1 MKKNKLLGGLLAL
14 TVLVSGCTSA
24 PANPSTTPSITPSTS
39 ATPSASA
46 GAAGLS
52 FTPGSYE
59 GVGTGYDGELK
70 LTVTVD
76 AASITAIDVT
86 SHNETEGIGAAALP
100 VLVEKVVNGQTLA
113 IDSISGATA
122 TSKGFM
128 EAMTDAMGKS
138 GVDMAALTSTAGG
151 ETAAKDAVTLDTQV
165 VVVGAGGAG
174 LAAALTAAQNGA
186 KVLVLEKM
194 ALPGGASSMAGGGTN
209 ATGSK
214 WQKEMGVE
222 NDSPETVFMDLMK
235 NGHFSN
241 DAATLWLYANTMG
254 AAFDWLVDEN
264 GAAVPYV
271 KEKPE
276 SSAEHSVGRNFSPE
290 AGGASVVNAL
300 LAKCESEGV
309 EVMLETPAQEL
320 ITENGKVVGVKA
332 LGADGTPYTI
342 NAEKVIIATGGF
354 GANTD
359 MLTESVKKYPYAGA
373 VGATGDGL
381 NMATAIGAG
390 TLNMDKVNIQ
400 PHSITLPSGR
410 GQHTFQGCLA
420 MYGGTGTILV
430 SDQGVRFTNER
441 GNADSIKQAMLKNE
455 HSYLIMDAT
464 SYETYIATCIASRN
478 FTQEQADEW
487 LAANGSMTPVFAT
500 GATLAELGSVI
511 NVPGDAL
518 SASVE
523 KYNASVAAG
532 EDAEFGRKVSAPM
545 AGEGPYYAV
554 EMNLRYYATLG
565 GLHINDNMQVLNEQG
580 APIEGLYAAGE
591 VVGGALG
598 DIYAPGALFG
608 WAMTSGH
615 NAGLAVAAK

>member
-14 TVLVSGCTSA
+14 TILVSGCTGT
-24 PANPSTTPSITPSTS
+24 PATPSTTPSVTPTPTEST
-39 ATPSASA
+39 APSAP
-46 GAAGLS
+46 AAGLN
-52 FTPGSYE
+52 FTPGTYE
-59 GVGTGYDGELK
+59 GTGIGYDGELK
-70 LTVTVD
+70 LSVTVD
-76 AASITAIDVT
+76 AASITAINVT
-86 SHNETEGIGAAALP
+86 SHKETEGIGAAALP

-113 IDSISGATA
+113 IDSVSGATA

-138 GVDMAALTSTAGG
+138 GVDMNALTSAAGG
-151 ETAAKDAVTLDTQV
+151 ETAAKDTVTLDTQV

-186 KVLVLEKM
+186 EVLVLEKM

-209 ATGSK
+209 ATGSQ
-214 WQKEMGVE
+214 WQKEVGIE

-254 AAFDWLVDEN
+254 VAFDWLVAEE
-264 GAAVPYV
+264 GAALPYA
-271 KEKPE
+271 KETP
-276 SSAEHSVGRNFSPE
+276 SASAEHSVGRNFSPE
-290 AGGASVVNAL
+290 GGGAGVVNAL
-300 LAKCESEGV
+300 LAKCEAENV
-309 EVMLETPAQEL
+309 KVMLETPAQEL
-320 ITENGKVVGVKA
+320 MSEGGKVVGVKA
-332 LGADGTPYTI
+332 LGADGTPYVI

-359 MLTESVKKYPYAGA
+359 MLADEVKNLPYAGA

-381 NMATAIGAG
+381 NMTAAIGAA

-400 PHSITLPSGR
+400 PHSIILPTGR

-420 MYGGTGTILV
+420 MYGGTGSILV
-430 SDQGVRFTNER
+430 SDQGLRFVNEK
-441 GNADSIKQAMLKNE
+441 GSADAIKQAMLKNE
-455 HSYLIMDAT
+455 HSYLIMDAA

-478 FTQEQADEW
+478 FTKEQADEW
-487 LAANGSMTPVFAT
+487 LAANGAMDPVFAT
-500 GATLAELGSVI
+500 GATLEELAGV
-511 NVPGDAL
+511 VGMPGDAL
-518 SASVE
+518 ADSVA
-523 KYNASVAAG
+523 KYNSAVTAG

-565 GLHINDNMQVLNEQG
+565 GLHVNDNMQVLNEQG

-615 NAGLAVAAK
+615 NAGLAVTAK